1 MVEKITHNTFPIE
14 RGKMRYKFK
23 HKPYE
28 HQLEALNKSWDKEY
42 YALFM
47 DMGTGK
53 SKVLIDN
60 IAMLYDK
67 GEIDS
72 ALIIA
77 PKGVYRNWER
87 KELPTHIPDH
97 VKTKIVVWS
106 PEKTQKKEKELKSL
120 FYPTDDLKIF
130 LMNVEALSSK
140 RGVEMADKFL
150 LCHRAMFAVDESTT
164 IKSRTA
170 RRTKSIIKLGKQAP
184 YRRILTGSPVTK
196 SPLDLFTQC
205 EFLENEILGHSS
217 FWTFQVRYAKMVR
230 KTMGAHSF
238 NHVVG
243 YQNLDELNELIQNFS
258 FRVRKEECLDLPDKI
273 YTKRLVELT
282 VEQRQLYEQIRRNA
296 LAVIEGEGIIA
307 APTVLT
313 QLLRLQQVCSGF
325 AKLEE
330 GKIINV
336 KSNKLNELMNA
347 LEEIDGKVIIWANF
361 TNDLINIKKALDDS
375 YGEETAELFYGDT
388 PASERQLIVERFQDP
403 NNPLRFFVGQPRTGG
418 YGLTLTEARTVIYF
432 SNGYDLEI
440 RLQSEDR
447 AHRIGQVNKVT
458 YIDIVTE
465 KTVDEKILKA
475 LRNKIDISSRV
486 LAEGYKEWII

>member
-1 MVEKITHNTFPIE
+1 
-14 RGKMRYKFK
+14 MRYKFK
-23 HKPYE
+23 FKPYE
-28 HQLEALNKSWDKEY
+28 HQLEALEKSWTKEY

-87 KELPTHIPDH
+87 KELPTHLPDH
-97 VKTKIVVWS
+97 VKANIVTWS
-106 PEKTQKKEKELKSL
+106 PEKTKKKQEELDTLNK
-120 FYPTDDLKIF
+120 PTEELQIF

-140 RGVEMADKFL
+140 RGVEIADKFL
-150 LCHRAMFAVDESTT
+150 LCHRAMLAVDESTT

-170 RRTKSIIKLGKQAP
+170 NRTKSIIKLGKSAP

-205 EFLENEILGHSS
+205 EFLNNNALGHTS
-217 FWTFQVRYAKMVR
+217 FWTFQNRYAKMVR
-230 KTMGAHSF
+230 KNMGAHSF
-238 NHVVG
+238 NQIVG
-243 YQNLDELNELIQNFS
+243 YQNLSELNELIEDFS
-258 FRVRKEECLDLPDKI
+258 FRVRKEDCLDLPDKV

-282 VEQRQLYEQIRRNA
+282 PEQRKLYDQLKRNA
-296 LAVIEGEGIIA
+296 LAIIEGEGMISASTI
-307 APTVLT
+307 LT

-325 AKLEE
+325 AKLED
-330 GKIINV
+330 GRMIKV
-336 KSNKLNELMNA
+336 PSNKLTELMSL
-347 LEEIDGKVIIWANF
+347 LEETDGKAIIWGNF
-361 TNDLINIKKALDDS
+361 THDLEIIGEALAKQ
-375 YGEETAELFYGDT
+375 YGPESVELFYGGT
-388 PASERQLIVERFQDP
+388 PGEERQLIVERFQDKDD
-403 NNPLRFFVGQPRTGG
+403 PLRFFVGQPRTGG
-418 YGLTLTEARTVIYF
+418 YGLTLTEAKTVVYY
-432 SNGYDLEI
+432 SNGYDLEV

-458 YIDIVTE
+458 YVDIVADNTS
-465 KTVDEKILKA
+465 DEKILRA
-475 LRNKIDISSRV
+475 LRSKIDISSQV
-486 LAEGYKEWII
+486 LAEGYKDWII

>member
-1 MVEKITHNTFPIE
+1 
-14 RGKMRYKFK
+14 MRYKFK

-28 HQLEALNKSWDKEY
+28 HQLEALEKSWNKEY

-87 KELPTHIPDH
+87 KELPTHLPDH
-97 VKTKIVVWS
+97 VKANIVTWS
-106 PEKTQKKEKELKSL
+106 PEKTKKKQQELNTL
-120 FYPTDDLKIF
+120 NQQTEDLQIF

-140 RGVEMADKFL
+140 RGVEVADKFL
-150 LCHRAMFAVDESTT
+150 LCHRAMLAVDESTT

-170 RRTKSIIKLGKQAP
+170 NRTKSIIKLGKSAA

-205 EFLENEILGHSS
+205 EFLENDVLGHSS
-217 FWTFQVRYAKMVR
+217 FWTFQNRYAKMIR

-238 NHVVG
+238 NHIVG
-243 YQNLDELNELIQNFS
+243 YQNLSELNELIEEFS
-258 FRVRKEECLDLPDKI
+258 FRVRKEDCLDLPDKV
-273 YTKRLVELT
+273 YTKRSVELT
-282 VEQRQLYEQIRRNA
+282 PEQRKLYDQMKRNA
-296 LAVIEGEGIIA
+296 LAIIEGEGLISASTI
-307 APTVLT
+307 LT

-325 AKLEE
+325 AKLED
-330 GKIINV
+330 GRMIKV
-336 KSNKLNELMNA
+336 PSNKLTELMSL
-347 LEEIDGKVIIWANF
+347 LEETDGKAIIWGNF
-361 TNDLINIKKALDDS
+361 THDLEIIGEALAKQ
-375 YGEETAELFYGDT
+375 YGPESVELFYGKT
-388 PASERQLIVERFQDP
+388 PGEERQLIVERFQDKDD
-403 NNPLRFFVGQPRTGG
+403 PLRFFVGQPRTGG
-418 YGLTLTEARTVIYF
+418 YGLTLTEAKTVIYY
-432 SNGYDLEI
+432 SNGYDLEV

-458 YIDIVTE
+458 YIDIVADDTS
-465 KTVDEKILKA
+465 DEKILRA
-475 LRNKIDISSRV
+475 LRNKIDISSQV
-486 LAEGYKEWII
+486 LAEGYKDWII

>member
-1 MVEKITHNTFPIE
+1 
-14 RGKMRYKFK
+14 MRYKFK

-28 HQLEALNKSWDKEY
+28 HQLEALEKSWNKEY

-60 IAMLYDK
+60 ISMLYDK

-87 KELPTHIPDH
+87 KELPTHLPDH
-97 VKTKIVVWS
+97 VKANIVTWS
-106 PEKTQKKEKELKSL
+106 PEKTKKKQQELNTL
-120 FYPTDDLKIF
+120 NQQTEDLQIF

-140 RGVEMADKFL
+140 RGVEVADKFL
-150 LCHRAMFAVDESTT
+150 LCHRAMLAVDESTT

-170 RRTKSIIKLGKQAP
+170 NRTKSIIKLGKSAA

-205 EFLENEILGHSS
+205 EFLENDVLGHSS
-217 FWTFQVRYAKMVR
+217 FWTFQNRYAKMIR

-238 NHVVG
+238 NHIVG
-243 YQNLDELNELIQNFS
+243 YQNLSELNELIEEFS
-258 FRVRKEECLDLPDKI
+258 FRVRKEDCLDLPDKV
-273 YTKRLVELT
+273 YTKRSVELT
-282 VEQRQLYEQIRRNA
+282 PEQRKLYDQMKRNA
-296 LAVIEGEGIIA
+296 LAIIEGEGMISASTI
-307 APTVLT
+307 LT

-325 AKLEE
+325 AKLED
-330 GKIINV
+330 GRMIKV
-336 KSNKLNELMNA
+336 PSNKLTELMSL
-347 LEEIDGKVIIWANF
+347 LEETDGKAIIWGNF
-361 TNDLINIKKALDDS
+361 THDLEIIGEALAKQ
-375 YGEETAELFYGDT
+375 YGPESVELFYGKT
-388 PASERQLIVERFQDP
+388 PGEERQLIVERFQDKDD
-403 NNPLRFFVGQPRTGG
+403 PLRFFVGQPRTGG
-418 YGLTLTEARTVIYF
+418 YGLTLTEAKTVIYY
-432 SNGYDLEI
+432 SNGYDLEV

-458 YIDIVTE
+458 YVDIVADDTS
-465 KTVDEKILKA
+465 DEKILRA
-475 LRNKIDISSRV
+475 LRNKIDISSQV
-486 LAEGYKEWII
+486 LAEGYKDWII